1 MLLTGL
7 AMGSGMLS
15 SAKTSRALAH
25 LASVSWKGLSD
36 PHSAEKLRHELTWVL
51 PSLDF
56 DWACSGLSL
65 RDRYYKGHSKL
76 LAALPLGVQ
85 RIDRSTGRIFQGLP
99 HNVRPRDL
107 SNAGDRTREGCR
119 KGL

>member
-56 DWACSGLSL
+56 DLGLQWAKPKGQILQRAFQAADCTPSG
-65 RDRYYKGHSKL
+65 G
-76 LAALPLGVQ
+76 AE
-85 RIDRSTGRIFQGLP
+85 
-99 HNVRPRDL
+99 
-107 SNAGDRTREGCR
+107 TRQINR
-119 KGL
+119 